1 MNIDDIIKL
10 LPNLS
15 QDELKKLDHNIKFY
29 LKYSIVEGSK
39 YESLLYDSIN
49 SKVLEITGANLFFA
63 VFKKSKIGY
72 KQLGACVNTIEN
84 FVDIL
89 SKKIKVTR
97 LKRKQLYNLYVDV
110 IVEYLINY
118 NIPISV
124 NSILNCHEKFTAFVD
139 KKYPGY
145 IAAGLLYLLFSDNIS
160 NEINTLNA

>member
-1 MNIDDIIKL
+1 MNIDDIVKN

-39 YESLLYDSIN
+39 YESLLYDSVN
-49 SKVLEITGANLFFA
+49 SKVTELTGANIFFA

-72 KQLGACVNTIEN
+72 KQLGAVVSTIEN
-84 FVDIL
+84 FVVIL

-110 IVEYLINY
+110 IVEYLIKY
-118 NIPISV
+118 NIPVSV
-124 NSILNCHEKFTAFVD
+124 NSVLNCHEKFTALLD

-145 IAAGLLYLLFSDNIS
+145 LENGLLYLLFSDNMS
-160 NEINTLNA
+160 NEINALNT